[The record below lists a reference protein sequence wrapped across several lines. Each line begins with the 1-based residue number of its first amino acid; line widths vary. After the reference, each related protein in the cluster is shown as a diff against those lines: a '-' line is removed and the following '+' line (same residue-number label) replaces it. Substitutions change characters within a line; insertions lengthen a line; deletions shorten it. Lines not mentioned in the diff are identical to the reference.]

1 MLKNIRT
8 RWLFYKEEEEFS
20 KFFKL
25 AAIIGTIIGIFWVL
39 APTKDIVF
47 VSLVGRDYLPYAKL
61 FSVLF
66 LLPILAVY
74 SYLLD
79 IYVRHKVFY
88 ALCCFY
94 GVAILAFALYFSSGV
109 FLDQPTIYNVYGW
122 LWYGFVE
129 SFGVIMASYF
139 WSFVADTSTPDSA
152 KKWYIFL
159 VFGAQIG
166 GLIGPLTMY
175 SVSHIYGPDII
186 VACTGFLCFVL
197 AAMMYYFVRCTPKG
211 LLKGYHGHVH
221 AGNNKEEKTKKP
233 KVGFFEGLRLILK
246 YPYVTGIAC
255 IGMVWALVSTVIEFY
270 LKINAAQAYTTLFEL
285 NQFFFFY
292 AVSMNIVSLGA
303 LCLGVAR
310 IGNYWGIQRTLAYFP
325 FIVLGGFVV
334 LGIWQTLWS
343 SFFVLIVIK
352 GLNYVLHDPLKEQ
365 LYIPTSKGT
374 KYKAKS
380 WIDTFGFRGAK
391 CVGSAVHMLRP
402 VLQSY
407 FVGVSSL
414 VCCMLILL
422 WMRVAWYVGQ
432 YHAEAIKNDEQIC

>member
-1 MLKNIRT
+1 MLQRIKKQ
-8 RWLFYKEEEEFS
+8 WLFYKEEQEFT
-20 KFFKL
+20 KFFRL
-25 AAIIGTIIGIFWVL
+25 ATIIGTIIGIFWVL

-47 VSLVGRDYLPYAKL
+47 VSLVGRHYLPYAKV

-66 LLPILAVY
+66 LLPILFLY

-79 IYVRHKVFY
+79 RYVRHKVFY
-88 ALCCFY
+88 VLCIFY
-94 GVAILAFALYFSSGV
+94 GLTALAFAVYFSSGV
-109 FLDQPTIYNVYGW
+109 FLQSASFYNIPGW

-129 SFGVIMASYF
+129 SFGVVMASYF
-139 WSFVADTSTPDSA
+139 WSFVADISTPVSA

-166 GLIGPLTMY
+166 GLIGPLSMY
-175 SVSHIYGPDII
+175 IISHRCGPDII
-186 VACTGFLCFVL
+186 VGCTAVFCFVL
-197 AAMMYYFVRCTPKG
+197 AGMMHYFIQHTPKV
-211 LLKGYHGHVH
+211 LLEGFHGYSR
-221 AGNNKEEKTKKP
+221 ADSASEKNEKKP
-233 KVGFFEGLRLILK
+233 RVGFFEGLRLIIK
-246 YPYVTGIAC
+246 YPYVSGIAC
-255 IGMVWALVSTVIEFY
+255 IGMMWAVVSTVIEFY

-285 NQFFFFY
+285 NEFFFFY
-292 AVSMNIVSLGA
+292 AVCMNVVSLAA
-303 LCLGVAR
+303 LCLGITH
-310 IGNYWGIQRTLAYFP
+310 IGSRWGIQKTLTYFP
-325 FIVLGGFVV
+325 LLVLLSFIALGV
-334 LGIWQTLWS
+334 WQSLWS
-343 SFFVLIVIK
+343 SFIILILVK

-414 VCCMLILL
+414 VCCALVLV
-422 WMRVAWYVGQ
+422 WMRVAWYVGRC
-432 YHAEAIKNDEQIC
+432 HAEAVKNDEQIC